1 MKVSRSKC
9 ESVKSFDPLSSMHQE
24 GLLGYPPLVKMVP
37 EEGALGHREA
47 VAGREEEL
55 LANVDALRI

>member
-1 MKVSRSKC
+1 MSQSKVLIHCLLCIKI
-9 ESVKSFDPLSSMHQE
+9 LAL
-24 GLLGYPPLVKMVP
+24 GLLGYPPFVEMVP